1 MEAATSTMQ
10 HSVGLGPRGPNPP
23 HGAQPTQGSPN
34 QPGSGPSGA
43 PRPEEQHHQKPFF
56 YIQPSQPYLP
66 MQSLQWSVP
75 VQMQVSYN
83 PYYGYSGLGYGMPVM
98 PQYQPNAYMEA
109 PGFIVPHTHL
119 HLMDYRRLLN
129 PQYYQTM
136 AFHSRRFRYQHTPPS
151 RETTS
156 CEVQTEPL
164 TAAQRT
170 STPSSS
176 EVPSVPPVHS
186 SDTTTVVPPPLV
198 QKTEQ
203 SPELKDPTP
212 SPTTRSPSNSSFVIQ
227 TEEVRIECCAAP
239 VGLQLLHEAA
249 EMVQHNSM
257 LQSQVLPDDAPNLP
271 ADQSDEALQVCPDIL
286 LGGTPGANE
295 KTHADEESKNQK
307 DPVNANLESQ
317 QAAVG
322 ESEEP
327 EGEKDRNFNCT
338 VVHMPF
344 GQKYLDELRKM
355 ESSVWS
361 MEETL
366 IPSPQSDV
374 QSDSIDS
381 QDETLNGVAE
391 VTSPQMLMLIEE
403 APAEEIIPVIEMPS
417 LAEDEVQE
425 MLPTVEE
432 MRSDTDICPVMDVT
446 VSEKAHMI
454 EAIHSAQV
462 DVASNSLLFENSPL
476 KAGRNQHRR
485 QATIQDHQDTSF
497 ESLPAYLPSTSW
509 LADSDHIYYC
519 NKMPAAPKKQNRSV
533 NNQGVDLPTRR
544 RKLEMDYKEQPN
556 ICKSKERY
564 KPKGKAD
571 RRSLSD
577 HECCLNRSFNENM
590 FSDYVSKREQLCSRC
605 LAKQRICTSAG
616 PVLEGRSLKR
626 KAAPFQQWNDVL
638 LPTCDACKSHTKRR
652 PMRKGSNPDVRGPHH
667 GHDTEGESSEN
678 SCCRTRPKWR
688 PVDDPRKL
696 TDIKRPLVSK
706 QIQEKCPAATY
717 PKLREK
723 NCLCNE
729 LQHQPVTRE
738 RLRHCPHGNAIKEM
752 DENCTI
758 PVSHQDKWRNV
769 DHVYLPP
776 RWSSENSW
784 MGLMPNIDTDGS
796 KNIARSQHMHKNS
809 QPLSQGTCRKDTRC

>member
-23 HGAQPTQGSPN
+23 HGAQPAQGPSN
-34 QPGSGPSGA
+34 QPSQGPSGA
-43 PRPEEQHHQKPFF
+43 SRPEEQHHQKPFF

-75 VQMQVSYN
+75 VQMQLSYN

-98 PQYQPNAYMEA
+98 PQYQPSAYMEA

-136 AFHSRRFRYQHTPPS
+136 AFHSRRFRYQQNPPP
-151 RETTS
+151 RETAS

-164 TAAQRT
+164 AAAQRT
-170 STPSSS
+170 STQSSG

-186 SDTTTVVPPPLV
+186 SDPTTVVPPPLV
-198 QKTEQ
+198 QKTDQ

-212 SPTTRSPSNSSFVIQ
+212 SPTTRLPSNSSFVIQ
-227 TEEVRIECCAAP
+227 TEEVRIECCTAP
-239 VGLQLLHEAA
+239 VGLQLLQKAA
-249 EMVQHNSM
+249 EMIQHNSM
-257 LQSQVLPDDAPNLP
+257 LQSPVLPDDAPNLP
-271 ADQSDEALQVCPDIL
+271 ADQSDETLQVCPDIL
-286 LGGTPGANE
+286 LDGTPSTNE
-295 KTHADEESKNQK
+295 KTPTGEECKNQM
-307 DPVNANLESQ
+307 DPVNENLESEE
-317 QAAVG
+317 AASG
-322 ESEEP
+322 KSEESES
-327 EGEKDRNFNCT
+327 EKNQNFSCT
-338 VVHMPF
+338 VIHMPF
-344 GQKYLDELRKM
+344 GQKYLDKLRKM
-355 ESSVWS
+355 ETPVWS
-361 MEETL
+361 VEENL
-366 IPSPQSDV
+366 IPSPQSGSWNV
-374 QSDSIDS
+374 STDS
-381 QDETLNGVAE
+381 QDETLMGVAD
-391 VTSPQMLMLIEE
+391 VSSPQMLIEE
-403 APAEEIIPVIEMPS
+403 APAKDIVPVIEMSS
-417 LAEDEVQE
+417 LAEDEGKE

-432 MRSDTDICPVMDVT
+432 MRSDADICPVMDIP
-446 VSEKAHMI
+446 VSEKARMI
-454 EAIHSAQV
+454 EVIHSAQV
-462 DVASNSLLFENSPL
+462 DVASNSPL
-476 KAGRNQHRR
+476 KADRNQHRR
-485 QATIQDHQDTSF
+485 ESTIQDHQDTSF

-509 LADSDHIYYC
+509 LADSDHSHYC
-519 NKMPAAPKKQNRSV
+519 NKMPVAPKKQTRPV
-533 NNQGVDLPTRR
+533 NSQSVDLPTRR
-544 RKLEMDYKEQPN
+544 RKLESDYKEQPN
-556 ICKSKERY
+556 IRKSKERY

-577 HECCLNRSFNENM
+577 HECCMKRSFNENM

-616 PVLEGRSLKR
+616 PVLEGKSLKR

-638 LPTCDACKSHTKRR
+638 LPTCDSCKSHNKRR
-652 PMRKGSNPDVRGPHH
+652 PMRNGSNPDVRGPHH

-706 QIQEKCPAATY
+706 QNQEKCPAAIY

-723 NCLCNE
+723 NCSCNE
-729 LQHQPVTRE
+729 LQHQPLTRE
-738 RLRHCPHGNAIKEM
+738 RLRHCPHGNTIKEM
-752 DENCTI
+752 DENCTM
-758 PVSHQDKWRNV
+758 PVPHQEKWRNV

-776 RWSSENSW
+776 RWSSAENSW
-784 MGLMPNIDTDGS
+784 MGLMPNIDTDGC
-796 KNIARSQHMHKNS
+796 KNKTRSQHMNMHRNS